1 MEKRLLNILKY
12 VGIIGAAIC
21 SVAYIVVVLV
31 LIQGFKAENTTQTV
45 TFALVNAVTP
55 AAIAIIGVVTSCL
68 KVISSFKNFKNTTAQ
83 DIDEL
88 REDIKVIVK
97 ENKELKKTCRELTE
111 TVTRVKREADIKS
124 EEL

>member
-1 MEKRLLNILKY
+1 MSSEEIMQ
-12 VGIIGAAIC
+12 I
-21 SVAYIVVVLV
+21 
-31 LIQGFKAENTTQTV
+31 
-45 TFALVNAVTP
+45 VNAVTP

-68 KVISSFKNFKNTTAQ
+68 KVISSFKAFKRTTAQ
-83 DIDEL
+83 DIEEL

>member
-1 MEKRLLNILKY
+1 MSSEEIMQ
-12 VGIIGAAIC
+12 I
-21 SVAYIVVVLV
+21 
-31 LIQGFKAENTTQTV
+31 
-45 TFALVNAVTP
+45 VNAVTP

-68 KVISSFKNFKNTTAQ
+68 KVISSFKAFKNTTAQ

-88 REDIKVIVK
+88 KEDIKVLVK

-111 TVTRVKREADIKS
+111 TVTRVKREADVKS

>member
-1 MEKRLLNILKY
+1 MSSEEIMQ
-12 VGIIGAAIC
+12 I
-21 SVAYIVVVLV
+21 
-31 LIQGFKAENTTQTV
+31 
-45 TFALVNAVTP
+45 VNAVTP

-68 KVISSFKNFKNTTAQ
+68 KVISSFKAFKSTTAQ

-111 TVTRVKREADIKS
+111 TVTRVKREADVSK
-124 EEL
+124 EV

>member
-1 MEKRLLNILKY
+1 MN
-12 VGIIGAAIC
+12 
-21 SVAYIVVVLV
+21 S
-31 LIQGFKAENTTQTV
+31 AEIMQI
-45 TFALVNAVTP
+45 VNAVTP

-68 KVISSFKNFKNTTAQ
+68 KVISSFKSFKSTTAQ
-83 DIDEL
+83 DIEEL
-88 REDIKVIVK
+88 REDVKVIVR

>member
-1 MEKRLLNILKY
+1 MSSEEIMQ
-12 VGIIGAAIC
+12 I
-21 SVAYIVVVLV
+21 
-31 LIQGFKAENTTQTV
+31 
-45 TFALVNAVTP
+45 VNAVTP

-68 KVISSFKNFKNTTAQ
+68 KVLSSFKAFKNTTAR

-88 REDIKVIVK
+88 REDVKVIVR

-111 TVTRVKREADIKS
+111 TVTRVKREADVS

>member
-1 MEKRLLNILKY
+1 MSSEEIMQ
-12 VGIIGAAIC
+12 I
-21 SVAYIVVVLV
+21 
-31 LIQGFKAENTTQTV
+31 
-45 TFALVNAVTP
+45 VNAVTP

-68 KVISSFKNFKNTTAQ
+68 KVISSFKNFQNTTAQ

-111 TVTRVKREADIKS
+111 TVTRVKREADAS
-124 EEL
+124 EEI

>member
-1 MEKRLLNILKY
+1 MNSAEIMQ
-12 VGIIGAAIC
+12 II
-21 SVAYIVVVLV
+21 
-31 LIQGFKAENTTQTV
+31 
-45 TFALVNAVTP
+45 NAVTP

-68 KVISSFKNFKNTTAQ
+68 KVLSSFKSFKSTTAQ
-83 DIDEL
+83 DIEEL
-88 REDIKVIVK
+88 REDVKVIVR

>member
-1 MEKRLLNILKY
+1 MSSEEIMQ
-12 VGIIGAAIC
+12 I
-21 SVAYIVVVLV
+21 
-31 LIQGFKAENTTQTV
+31 
-45 TFALVNAVTP
+45 VNAVTP

-68 KVISSFKNFKNTTAQ
+68 KVISSFKSFKSTRAQ

-111 TVTRVKREADIKS
+111 TLTRVKREADIKN
-124 EEL
+124 EEV